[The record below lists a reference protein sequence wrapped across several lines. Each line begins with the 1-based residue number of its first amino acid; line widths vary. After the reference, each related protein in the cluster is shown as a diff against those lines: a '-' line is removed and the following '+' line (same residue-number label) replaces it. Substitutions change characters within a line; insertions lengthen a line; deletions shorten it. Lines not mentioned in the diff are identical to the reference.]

1 MAVYSAEEA
10 AGRAGASPEFVRRI
24 ASAGLVGEHGDGGF
38 SDADIRRLQVLLNME
53 RAGLP
58 LEGVAQLVSGGALSL
73 EFIDSA
79 GQSVFTPMED
89 ATFSRLSEETGIP
102 VGVLATMRE
111 AVGGQSP
118 SPGDRVGETELA
130 VLPLVQ
136 LQHQLGFSDRA
147 IEQALRVYGES
158 LRRIAETEAEWFR
171 SQIVHPMLANGMSQ
185 DDVGRFAAEMS
196 PRLSDVS
203 DRAVMAIYHGQQGR
217 SWLANIINGIASVLE
232 QAGLHR
238 VEHSVPAMCFLDL
251 TGYSNLTSEHG
262 DQMAADLA
270 ERLRR
275 VVQAPATRHGG
286 WAVKW
291 LGDGVMFWFPDAASG
306 VMAAV
311 EMLDDAERDG
321 LPPAHIGLHAGPVVF
336 QEGDYYGNTV
346 NVAARIGEYAR
357 PGEVLV
363 SQEVVDQ
370 SDVSSS
376 IVFREVGAVELKGVL
391 KPIVLHAASSV

>member
-1 MAVYSAEEA
+1 M
-10 AGRAGASPEFVRRI
+10 
-24 ASAGLVGEHGDGGF
+24 ASAGLIGEPGDADF
-38 SDADIRRLQVLLNME
+38 SDADIRRLQVLLHME

-58 LEGVAQLVSGGALSL
+58 LDGVAHLVGGGAFSL

-79 GQSVFTPMED
+79 GQPVFTPMED

-118 SPGDRVGETELA
+118 GPDDRVGQTELA

-171 SQIVHPMLANGMSQ
+171 SQIVHPMLAKGMSQ
-185 DDVGRFAAEMS
+185 DDVGRFAEEMS
-196 PRLSDVS
+196 PRLSEVS

-217 SWLANIINGIASVLE
+217 SWLANIIDGMALALE

-238 VEHSVPAMCFLDL
+238 VEPSVPAMCFLDI
-251 TGYSNLTSEHG
+251 TGYTSLTSEHG

-275 VVQAPATRHGG
+275 VVQPPAMRHGG

-291 LGDGVMFWFPDAASG
+291 LGDGVMFWFPNVGSG
-306 VMAAV
+306 VMAAI
-311 EMLDDAERDG
+311 EMLEDAARDG
-321 LPPAHIGLHAGPVVF
+321 LPPAHVGLHAGTVVF

-346 NVAARIGEYAR
+346 NVAARIGEFAR

-370 SDVSSS
+370 SEVSSS

-391 KPIVLHAASSV
+391 EPIVLHAASSI